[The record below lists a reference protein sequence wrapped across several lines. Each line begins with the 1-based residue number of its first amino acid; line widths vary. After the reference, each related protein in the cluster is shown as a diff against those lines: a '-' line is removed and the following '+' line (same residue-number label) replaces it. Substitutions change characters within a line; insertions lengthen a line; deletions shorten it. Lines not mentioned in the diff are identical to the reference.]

1 MKNNKGYILII
12 ILAILLILLLL
23 MPGME
28 SEGASSRRYIT
39 KTMKLSKDLTVKA
52 GTKVK
57 LMKQGKKWTRVKY
70 KGGVYKLR
78 KKYLNTEGLTSA
90 KKTRKYIRQ
99 IKGRNPVRWHGRK
112 YTYYTSRRFP
122 VWRLPVKGLHLDKNG
137 MWCDKDGYIVLG
149 SSRANRAKRKVF
161 ATPFGKYGK
170 VYDTGGVST
179 PGWLCDVATNW

>member
-1 MKNNKGYILII
+1 MKRVVSV
-12 ILAILLILLLL
+12 ILLLAIIL
-23 MPGME
+23 MPTRAE
-28 SEGASSRRYIT
+28 AAGARYIT
-39 KTMKLSKDLTVKA
+39 KTVKLSKELTVKA
-52 GTKVK
+52 GTKVTLIK
-57 LMKQGKKWTRVKY
+57 SGSKCTVKY
-70 KGGVYKLR
+70 QGGVYKVH

-90 KKTRKYIRQ
+90 KKARKYIRQ
-99 IKGRNPVRWHGRK
+99 LKRRNPVRWRGRK

-122 VWRLPVKGLHLDKNG
+122 VHRLPIKGLHLDKNG

-179 PGWLCDVATNW
+179 PGWLCDVAVNW

>member
-1 MKNNKGYILII
+1 MNKNKGILII
-12 ILAILLILLLL
+12 ILLAILLIILLLI
-23 MPGME
+23 P
-28 SEGASSRRYIT
+28 SFDTEGATTRRYVT
-39 KTMKLSKDLTVKA
+39 KTVKLSKDLTVKA
-52 GTKVK
+52 GTSVTLIKSGSK
-57 LMKQGKKWTRVKY
+57 CTVKY
-70 KGGVYKLR
+70 QGGVYKVH

-99 IKGRNPVRWHGRK
+99 LKRRNPVRWHGRK

-122 VWRLPVKGLHLDKNG
+122 VHRLPIKGLHLDKNG
-137 MWCDKDGYIVLG
+137 IWCDKDGYIVLG
-149 SSRANRAKRKVF
+149 SSRANRVKRKVF

>member
-12 ILAILLILLLL
+12 ILAILMILLFSCIDT
-23 MPGME
+23 E
-28 SEGASSRRYIT
+28 AATTKRYVT
-39 KTMKLSKDLTVKA
+39 KTTKLSKELTVKA
-52 GTKVK
+52 GTSVTLIKSGSKCTVN
-57 LMKQGKKWTRVKY
+57 Y
-70 KGGVYKLR
+70 KGGVYKVH

-90 KKTRKYIRQ
+90 KKARKYIRQ
-99 IKGRNPVRWHGRK
+99 LKRKNPVRWHGRK

-122 VWRLPVKGLHLDKNG
+122 VHRLPVKGLHLDKNG
-137 MWCDKDGYIVLG
+137 IWCDKDGYIVLG

-170 VYDTGGVST
+170 VYDTGGAST

>member
-1 MKNNKGYILII
+1 MSGRKGAIMKRAASII
-12 ILAILLILLLL
+12 ILLAIILT
-23 MPGME
+23 PIKAEAAGK
-28 SEGASSRRYIT
+28 ARYIT
-39 KTMKLSKDLTVKA
+39 KITKLSKELTVKA
-52 GTKVK
+52 GTKVT
-57 LMKQGKKWTRVKY
+57 LMKQGKKWARVKY

-90 KKTRKYIRQ
+90 KKARKYIRQ
-99 IKGRNPVRWHGRK
+99 LKRRNPVRWHGRK

-122 VWRLPVKGLHLDKNG
+122 VHRLPIKGLHLDKNG
-137 MWCDKDGYIVLG
+137 MWCDKGGYIVLG

-179 PGWLCDVATNW
+179 PGWLCDVAVNW